1 MLAAF
6 HPHFLGNELLALF
19 GRGCHGI
26 RIIFRR
32 DVASHYQSFR
42 SAWDEASLQGLGMV
56 GYGRTLQIPPVNM
69 RKAMEIDGLC
79 FGFSRG
85 PDIQIVD
92 FPSLCHQKGR
102 VTIFLEAER
111 SSKWQLQWIDSDVK
125 IYWRLMDI
133 CFSILQYMKGGVPE
147 VLRRLWI

>member
-1 MLAAF
+1 MLTAF

-19 GRGCHGI
+19 GQRCHGI

-102 VTIFLEAER
+102 VTIFLG
-111 SSKWQLQWIDSDVK
+111 SGT
-125 IYWRLMDI
+125 
-133 CFSILQYMKGGVPE
+133 ILQVATPMD
-147 VLRRLWI
+147 